1 MLARPLKSA
10 GCSVTHSLH
19 THLPHALTTM
29 STLSSDNY
37 RRPLNYNHRRPV
49 VTLLP
54 PQEVSKLVPYSGLI
68 LTVSLVVFFLVRY
81 YAFEGF
87 LLPRFYGNIY
97 TKLDDNRKRGFI
109 NHHVAAAAKII
120 MLITGAYPFFSV
132 LGGSAL
138 SMKHPFAGSKIV
150 TLGDGE

>member
-1 MLARPLKSA
+1 M
-10 GCSVTHSLH
+10 T
-19 THLPHALTTM
+19 
-29 STLSSDNY
+29 TLSPHNY
-37 RRPLNYNHRRPV
+37 IRPENYNHRRPV
-49 VTLLP
+49 VTLMRS
-54 PQEVSKLVPYSGLI
+54 QEISKLVPYSGLI

-81 YAFEGF
+81 YFFENF
-87 LLPRFYGNIY
+87 LLPRFYGDIY

-132 LGGSAL
+132 LAGSAPRL
-138 SMKHPFAGSKIV
+138 SQSFAGSKIV